1 METAI
6 ARLDAWT
13 GENRSRAAL
22 AVGALALLVQL
33 LYLSQYAASPF
44 FWEPRLDALFHD
56 KFARD
61 LLAGKASSEPYFRAP
76 LYGWFLAGIY
86 GALGQSP
93 WAVRLA
99 QAVIESGSV
108 VLALF
113 LGLKL
118 FRPATALLGAASMA
132 LYGPL
137 VYNALEYHTPV
148 LEVVLDLAMLLALLS
163 ARAVPTVFL
172 SGLLCGLSALA
183 RPNALVLVP
192 VALVYLAVS
201 KRKSGWALA
210 FLASAL
216 VFPLAVTARNYR
228 VGGDPV
234 FIASQGGINLFL
246 GNRPGADG
254 FTPSTPTRY
263 RVTGEY
269 EDSVA
274 LYGQR
279 AAEEALG
286 RPLKPS
292 EVSRYWTKKSVKF
305 WRESP
310 SVALALTGKKL
321 VLALSF
327 REIRNNTAFDY
338 VRAEWAPLLW
348 LAPLGFWL
356 AGPLGILGMCLAK
369 NYPLAPDNGEIE
381 LRPLPIIGAGGNR
394 AALVAFSALYL
405 LSFVVFFA
413 ADRYRLPLVPILLL
427 FGAHGVVSLSE
438 RAKQPKVLAPALAGL
453 TALGVL
459 CNVEWVKT
467 STAKNWAQDEWSAGN
482 RLLARGRAEESEART
497 RKALALDRDSPEIWS
512 GLGTVLFA
520 QSKPGDAVKAFAMA
534 ARLAPENPADCYNAA
549 LCLKELGR
557 RDEAKAL
564 LTEALRRD
572 PTYSKA
578 QTALASY
585 RARKASMTRARTPMQ
600 AQPRSR
606 LHATLRAKT
615 MGRPYIASP
624 ADSEARSS
632 QHERHTA
639 TPS

>member
-13 GENRSRAAL
+13 GDNSARAAL
-22 AVGALALLVQL
+22 TVGILALLVQL

-61 LLAGKASSEPYFRAP
+61 LLAGKGSSEPYFRAP

-86 GALGQSP
+86 QTLGQSP
-93 WAVRLA
+93 WAVRLV
-99 QAVIESGSV
+99 QALIESGSV

-118 FRPATALLGAASMA
+118 FRPSAALLAAASMA

-137 VYNALEYHTPV
+137 VYNALELHTPV
-148 LEVVLDLAMLLALLS
+148 LEVFLDLAMLLALLN
-163 ARAVPTVFL
+163 ARTVPIVFL

-192 VALVYLAVS
+192 VALIYLAVS
-201 KRKSGWALA
+201 KRKPGWAAA

-216 VFPLAVTARNYR
+216 VFPLAVTARNAR
-228 VGGDPV
+228 VGDDPV

-246 GNRPGADG
+246 GNRPEADG

-274 LYGQR
+274 LYGQK

-286 RPLKPS
+286 KSLKPS
-292 EVSRYWTKKSVKF
+292 EVSRYWTTKSLDF
-305 WRESP
+305 WREVP
-310 SVALALTGKKL
+310 GAAFALTGKKL

-356 AGPLGILGMCLAK
+356 AGPLGILGMSLS
-369 NYPLAPDNGEIE
+369 
-381 LRPLPIIGAGGNR
+381 LRSGCTPENKGLI
-394 AALVAFSALYL
+394 AFSGLYL
-405 LSFVVFFA
+405 LSFVAFFA

-427 FGAHGVVSLSE
+427 FGAQAVVVLGE
-438 RAKQPKVLAPALAGL
+438 RVRQARTLVPALAGL
-453 TALGVL
+453 AALGIF

-467 STAKNWAQDEWSAGN
+467 STARSWAQDEWSAGN
-482 RLLARGRAEESEART
+482 RLLARGRADEAEART
-497 RKALALDRDSPEIWS
+497 RKALALDRENPEVWS

-520 QSKPGDAVKAFAMA
+520 QSKLDDAVKAFAMA
-534 ARLAPENPADCYNAA
+534 AKLAPENPADCYNVA

-557 RDEAKAL
+557 RDEARAL

-572 PTYSKA
+572 PTYGRA

-585 RARKASMTRARTPMQ
+585 K
-600 AQPRSR
+600 
-606 LHATLRAKT
+606 
-615 MGRPYIASP
+615 
-624 ADSEARSS
+624 
-632 QHERHTA
+632 
-639 TPS
+639 